1 MTEEQGLKPTHMLST
16 YEYVLNKKTF
26 DALARKYG
34 DVSLTK
40 EAEKQI
46 DLAVN
51 EFFAKGIY
59 HANV

>member
-1 MTEEQGLKPTHMLST
+1 MLST